1 MPPMDAQPQGQPP
14 MGGGMEIPQDD
25 GEMNTDPM
33 GNEGMEDGSEGNDA
47 KKEIQ
52 RMTGKLSQ
60 DLRTYN
66 DDNGDQDTEL
76 NKYVANMIV
85 KQAAK
90 SMTPSDVKAVVGTLN
105 DGSSSESDTND
116 SSKDNYD
123 DSDNDK
129 DNGQTL
135 GGNSSP
141 VSMPTESRRYI
152 VNLVNEIVGDLANQ
166 SRETERS
173 DNKSANTKLRKRNPF
188 ISNR

>member
-1 MPPMDAQPQGQPP
+1 

-25 GEMNTDPM
+25 GEMNADPM

-123 DSDNDK
+123 DSDNDN

-173 DNKSANTKLRKRNPF
+173 ENKSANTKLRKRNPF